1 MKNTKKKARTIL
13 SRNLKRL
20 REEME
25 FTQEELA
32 FRSGLHRTY
41 ISSVER
47 VERNISIDGLEKI
60 AEAFNIP
67 IKKLLEESNETP

>member
-1 MKNTKKKARTIL
+1 MKNTKKKARIIL
-13 SRNLKRL
+13 SNNVKKF
-20 REEME
+20 REKMG

-32 FRSGLHRTY
+32 YRSGLHRTY

-47 VERNISIDGLEKI
+47 TERNISIDAIEKI

-67 IKKLLEESNETP
+67 LNKLLEE

>member
-1 MKNTKKKARTIL
+1 MKNTKKYSRIIL
-13 SRNLKRL
+13 SINIKKY
-20 REEME
+20 REKMG

-47 VERNISIDGLEKI
+47 TERNISIDAMEKI
-60 AEAFNIP
+60 ANAFKVPLI
-67 IKKLLEESNETP
+67 KLLEE

>member
-1 MKNTKKKARTIL
+1 MKNTKKKARIIL
-13 SRNLKRL
+13 SNNVKNF
-20 REEME
+20 REKMG

-32 FRSGLHRTY
+32 YRSGLHRTY

-47 VERNISIDGLEKI
+47 TERNISIDAMEKI

-67 IKKLLEESNETP
+67 LNKLLEE

>member
-1 MKNTKKKARTIL
+1 MKNTKKKARIIL
-13 SRNLKRL
+13 SNNIKKF
-20 REEME
+20 REKMG

-32 FRSGLHRTY
+32 YRSGLHRTY

-47 VERNISIDGLEKI
+47 TERNISIDAMEKI

-67 IKKLLEESNETP
+67 LNKLLEE